1 MPAPVR
7 HHIATLTDY
16 FAAERLSPRRH
27 EFCDGQIFLMA
38 GGSPRHN
45 YLSTRLVRLLGNA
58 LDGSPCDAMG
68 SDQRIA
74 TADGLYTYADGSVF
88 CGAMELGPEHT
99 ATNPRVLVEV
109 LSDGTRAY
117 DRGEKLERYRSIP
130 SVAHIVFVEQDGV
143 DVEVW
148 TRGDAGW
155 SRMVCVDRADTLRLA
170 AIGVALS
177 VGELYAGADR
187 FPAS

>member
-1 MPAPVR
+1 VPASGR
-7 HHIATLTDY
+7 HHVLTLADY
-16 FAAERLSPRRH
+16 FEAERVSPRRH

-38 GGSPRHN
+38 GGSPRHS

-58 LDGSPCDAMG
+58 LEGSPCDALN

-88 CGAMELGPEHT
+88 CGPMELGPEQT
-99 ATNPRVLVEV
+99 ATNPRVVVEV

-117 DRGEKLERYRSIP
+117 DRGEKLDRYRSIP
-130 SVAHIVFVEQDGV
+130 SLAHVVFVEQDGV

-148 TRGDAGW
+148 SRGAGGW
-155 SRMVCVDRADTLRLA
+155 SRAVYVDASDTVQLD
-170 AIGVALS
+170 AIGVALR
-177 VGELYAGADR
+177 VGDLYAGAER
-187 FPAS
+187 YPA